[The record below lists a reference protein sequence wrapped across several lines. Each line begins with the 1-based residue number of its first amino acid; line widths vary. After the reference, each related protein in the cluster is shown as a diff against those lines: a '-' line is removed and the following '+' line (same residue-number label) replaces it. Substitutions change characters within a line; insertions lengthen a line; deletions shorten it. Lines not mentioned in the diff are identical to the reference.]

1 VNEHGFIRAVHGHLP
16 PEVFRWKIHDRFA
29 GGIPDAFYR
38 GPACSLFVEY
48 KYLKALPKN
57 NNTELRTTLTA
68 SQIRCLDLF
77 YQLQQP
83 VALVIGV
90 GQLAVVL
97 QHGTWNQPIT
107 RQKFL
112 ASAHDF
118 RSTANWIAT
127 HVGIQQRPPTS

>member
-1 VNEHGFIRAVHGHLP
+1 MNEHGFIRAVHGRLP
-16 PEVFRWKIHDRFA
+16 PDLFRWKIHDRFA

-48 KYLKALPKN
+48 KYVKTLPKN

-77 YQLQQP
+77 YKLNQP
-83 VALVIGV
+83 VALIIGCE
-90 GQLAVVL
+90 QRAVVL
-97 QHGTWNQPIT
+97 QHGAWNNPLT

-112 ASAHDF
+112 ADSIDF
-118 RSTANWIAT
+118 QATANWISSIIAK
-127 HVGIQQRPPTS
+127 